1 MYRLIESI
9 KIQNKK
15 LLNIE
20 WHDRRFNEARR
31 KLYGKFTTVELEKLI
46 FLPELADNKVY
57 KCRVLYGPDID
68 EVDVQ
73 LYIPRN
79 LKTLKL
85 VEDNE
90 IDYRFKYED
99 RSAFEKLLTQKG
111 EADDILIV
119 KNGFIT
125 DTSYS
130 NIIFFDGSKW
140 ITPDTY
146 LLNGTQ
152 RQRLLYE
159 GKIVEERITPEDLH
173 RFELVKP
180 INTMLNIEATS
191 SVTIV

>member
-9 KIQNKK
+9 KVQNKQ

-20 WHDRRFNEARR
+20 WHDRRFNETRR
-31 KLYGKFTTVELEKLI
+31 KLYGKFSTVELQKLI
-46 FLPELADNKVY
+46 FLPELADNNVY

-99 RSAFEKLLTQKG
+99 RSAFENLMTQKG

-119 KNGFIT
+119 KKGCIT

-130 NIIFFDGSKW
+130 NIIFYDGSKW

-173 RFELVKP
+173 KFEMMKP
-180 INTMLNIEATS
+180 INAMLNIETTS

>member
-20 WHDRRFNEARR
+20 WHDRRFNETRR

-46 FLPELADNKVY
+46 FLPELADNNVY

-85 VEDNE
+85 IEDNE

-99 RSAFEKLLTQKG
+99 RSAFEKLMAQKG

-119 KNGFIT
+119 KNGCIT

-159 GKIVEERITPEDLH
+159 GKIIEERITPEDLH
-173 RFELVKP
+173 KFEMIKP
-180 INTMLNIEATS
+180 INAMLNIETTS

>member
-20 WHDRRFNEARR
+20 WHDRRFNETRR

-46 FLPELADNKVY
+46 ILPELADNNVY

-99 RSAFEKLLTQKG
+99 RSAFEKLMTQKG

-119 KNGFIT
+119 KNGCIT

-159 GKIVEERITPEDLH
+159 GKIIEERITPEDLH
-173 RFELVKP
+173 KFEMIKP
-180 INTMLNIEATS
+180 INAMLNIETTS

>member
-20 WHDRRFNEARR
+20 WHDRRFNETRR

-46 FLPELADNKVY
+46 ILPELADNKVY

-99 RSAFEKLLTQKG
+99 RSAFEKLMTQKG

-119 KNGFIT
+119 KNGCIT

-159 GKIVEERITPEDLH
+159 GKIIEERITPEDLH
-173 RFELVKP
+173 KFEMIKP
-180 INTMLNIEATS
+180 INAMLNIETTS